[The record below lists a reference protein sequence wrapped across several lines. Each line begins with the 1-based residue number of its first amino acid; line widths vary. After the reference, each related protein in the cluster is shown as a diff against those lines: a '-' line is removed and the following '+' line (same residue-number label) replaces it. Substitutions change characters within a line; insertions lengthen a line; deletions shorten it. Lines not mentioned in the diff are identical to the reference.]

1 MGFSPDPL
9 NQPLGRPGVSSIW
22 LTALRGFDAH
32 SSLRSVAPPD
42 GSTWMPISIW
52 HLTRPPPSSGYF
64 LWGATVWMLPI
75 WVKGD
80 SNLSFAQTKK
90 TPCSQSGFACLTHMS
105 GLSKSSWLCIHTAPR
120 ICPPLSPPSL
130 LLSWSEPPSPAT
142 RPLQKPLGAP
152 LLLPVT
158 PSLGT
163 TQPLEGS
170 L

>member
-9 NQPLGRPGVSSIW
+9 NQPLGCPGVSSIW

-32 SSLRSVAPPD
+32 LSLRSVAPPD

-90 TPCSQSGFACLTHMS
+90 PCAV
-105 GLSKSSWLCIHTAPR
+105 
-120 ICPPLSPPSL
+120 SL
-130 LLSWSEPPSPAT
+130 D
-142 RPLQKPLGAP
+142 
-152 LLLPVT
+152 LPVSPT
-158 PSLGT
+158 CLVSANPVGSVFTLHPGSAHLSHHLHCYYLGRNHHHLPPGPCRSLWVLPSFCL
-163 TQPLEGS
+163 
-170 L
+170 